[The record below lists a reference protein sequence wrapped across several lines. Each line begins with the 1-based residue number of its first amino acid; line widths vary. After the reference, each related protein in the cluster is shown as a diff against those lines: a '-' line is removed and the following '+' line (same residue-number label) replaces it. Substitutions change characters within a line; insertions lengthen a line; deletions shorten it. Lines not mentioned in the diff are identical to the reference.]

1 MGKNTVMDMLCWND
15 CPIICSVPFPI
26 LDLIKVQKNVRKCC
40 GMENW
45 IFILQRDVHWKGS
58 RIFMDIQMPVMNG
71 IEATRQIKAL
81 GRADSDVLIIAMTAN
96 ILTRDR
102 KIYQEAGMD
111 GYISKPIDIKEIEKT
126 LKKYVS

>member
-1 MGKNTVMDMLCWND
+1 
-15 CPIICSVPFPI
+15 
-26 LDLIKVQKNVRKCC
+26 
-40 GMENW
+40 
-45 IFILQRDVHWKGS
+45 
-58 RIFMDIQMPVMNG
+58 MDIQMPVMNG